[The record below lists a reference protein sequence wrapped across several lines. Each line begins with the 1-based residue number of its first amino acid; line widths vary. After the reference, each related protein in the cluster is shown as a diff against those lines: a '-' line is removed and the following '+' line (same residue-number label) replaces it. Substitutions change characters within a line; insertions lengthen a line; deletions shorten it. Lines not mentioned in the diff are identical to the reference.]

1 MNYENKYIKYKRK
14 YIQLKNQSGG
24 IVQGRGSYGIVVSD
38 PRIPFKNE
46 KQEDFI
52 FTSDE
57 VSKIFIGKD
66 SRRNMEKEYTLYY
79 NIITKYNNI
88 ITPRNYMLPIYY
100 GEIDKTAFGGK
111 SATWFTDINNNNY
124 KSLFSNM
131 LTNNNLYQIT
141 FNKGTPIDYDLS
153 DFLIKILPIINCIK
167 INIQNK
173 LYFDD
178 FKLSNLVK
186 HNDRIKIIDFSSLL
200 DLNELSENELI
211 VNIMDSFLFEP
222 FYIINNPIIS
232 IILSTKSMLN
242 SKIKN
247 NIKMSYFNKEYYN
260 DFIENHIYYNF
271 LSGIRNTIFI
281 ELDVYN
287 INTNSIET
295 IRINNEYLINYF
307 NTLHAYTILNNI
319 ELISNKISRLKK
331 ENKINKITN
340 INNIISELEEEQEEE
355 YEKYNKY
362 IKTIIVYTDCLFFK
376 LYDIENN
383 LGKRY
388 KLLELSQIYKIGMV
402 FLFELKHYFETEK
415 RYNVKIIEKYLKI
428 ISMCCLLFGKIDN
441 GDLFYTNYTI
451 DDIILYISTIS

>member
-1 MNYENKYIKYKRK
+1 MNYENKYIKYKTK
-14 YIQLKNQSGG
+14 YIQLKKQTGG
-24 IVQGRGSYGIVVSD
+24 IIQGRGSYGIVVSD

-46 KQEDFI
+46 TQEDFI
-52 FTSDE
+52 FASDQ

-66 SRRNMEKEYTLYY
+66 SKENMEKEYSLYY
-79 NIITKYNNI
+79 NIITKYATI
-88 ITPRNYMLPIYY
+88 ITSRNYMLPINY
-100 GEIDKTAFGGK
+100 GEIDKTAFDSK
-111 SATWFTDINNNNY
+111 SPSWFTDINNNNY

-131 LTNNNLYQIT
+131 LTNNNMYQIT
-141 FNKGTPIDYDLS
+141 FNKGSPIDYDLS

-167 INIQNK
+167 RNIRNK

-200 DLNELSENELI
+200 DLDDLSENDLI

-260 DFIENHIYYNF
+260 DFIENHMYYNF
-271 LSGIRNTIFI
+271 LSGIRDTIFI

-295 IRINNEYLINYF
+295 IRINNRYLINYF

-319 ELISNKISRLKK
+319 ELLSNKISRLKK

-340 INNIISELEEEQEEE
+340 IDNIISELEEQQEKE
-355 YEKYNKY
+355 YEKYNNY
-362 IKTIIVYTDCLFFK
+362 IKSIIVYTDCLFFK
-376 LYDIENN
+376 LSDIENN
-383 LGKRY
+383 LTKRY
-388 KLLELSQIYKIGMV
+388 KLLELSQIYNIGIC
-402 FLFELKHYFETEK
+402 FLFKLKNYFETEK
-415 RYNVKIIEKYLKI
+415 RYNVIIIEKYLKI
-428 ISMCCLLFGKIDN
+428 ISICCLLFGKTDN
-441 GDLFYTNYTI
+441 GDLFYTNYSI
-451 DDIILYISTIS
+451 DDIIRFIQSY